1 MKKKTESKAKI
12 HASRLS
18 GGALREDTYY
28 IDIDIDG
35 GDHIRVN
42 MDARQF
48 AEMLTSKQTKV
59 VVEVTR

>member
-18 GGALREDTYY
+18 GGALRE
-28 IDIDIDG
+28 DIDG